1 MRPSINLLLFST
13 PMKRLTIAGLF
24 VIALATAAAAQ
35 MGWDKHRSTKPLPN
49 PSPVSGTRD
58 QIVDAVKV
66 LLTHNDVAIKS
77 EGVNSENGAY
87 VITTEPVIF
96 ARGLISGT
104 QLGHF
109 AETKNPGLEQ
119 VVRGRVALRVEI
131 ASTTPTAS
139 RVGVYGTFEGLRA
152 GSTEWA
158 GAPSRGILEDR
169 VLRYLVTATAGHAD
183 DSGGADLFDTSGE
196 APEPR

>member
-1 MRPSINLLLFST
+1 MR
-13 PMKRLTIAGLF
+13 RLTIAGLF
-24 VIALATAAAAQ
+24 VLALATATAAQ
-35 MGWDKHRSTKPLPN
+35 VGWDKHRPTKPLPN
-49 PSPVSGTRD
+49 PSPVGGTRD
-58 QIVDAVKV
+58 QIVSAIKA
-66 LLTHNDVAIKS
+66 LLANNDVTIKS
-77 EGVNSENGAY
+77 EGVNSENGSY

-109 AETKNPGLEQ
+109 AETKNPGLQQ

-131 ASTTPTAS
+131 APTAPTAA

-152 GSTEWA
+152 GTTEWA
-158 GAPSRGILEDR
+158 TAPSRGILEDR
-169 VLRYLVTATAGHAD
+169 VLRYLVTAVGGHAD
-183 DSGGADLFDTSGE
+183 DGGGADLFDTSGE